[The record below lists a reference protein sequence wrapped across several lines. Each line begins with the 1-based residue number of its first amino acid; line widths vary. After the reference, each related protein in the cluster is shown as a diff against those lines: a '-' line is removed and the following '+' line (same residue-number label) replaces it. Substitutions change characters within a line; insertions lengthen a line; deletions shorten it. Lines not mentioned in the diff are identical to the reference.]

1 MNFDFIFNLCSSF
14 DIFETEHFLSDL
26 AGKMKFDYSK
36 DSIKKLFFILNMPH
50 ALTSNDVFLLRRT
63 FKSNF

>member
-14 DIFETEHFLSDL
+14 DVFETDHFLSDL

-36 DSIKKLFFILNMPH
+36 ESIKKLFFILNMP
-50 ALTSNDVFLLRRT
+50 LTSNNVFLLEEHLKR
-63 FKSNF
+63 NF

>member
-14 DIFETEHFLSDL
+14 DVFATDHFLSDL

-36 DSIKKLFFILNMPH
+36 ESIKKLFFILNMP
-50 ALTSNDVFLLRRT
+50 LTSNDVFLLEELL
-63 FKSNF
+63 KGNF

>member
-14 DIFETEHFLSDL
+14 DVFETDHFLSDL

-36 DSIKKLFFILNMPH
+36 ESIKKLFFILNMP
-50 ALTSNDVFLLRRT
+50 LTSNDVFLLEELL
-63 FKSNF
+63 KGNF

>member
-14 DIFETEHFLSDL
+14 DVFETDHFLSDL

-36 DSIKKLFFILNMPH
+36 ESIKKLFFILNMP
-50 ALTSNDVFLLRRT
+50 LTSNNVFLLEELLKR
-63 FKSNF
+63 NF